1 MSMVVKVASLLE
13 NVLGAET
20 EELAQAHGLI
30 QRKRKFTGQSL
41 WRMLVGTLLKKADA
55 KDADTVLTAAQM
67 GVRVSATAVEKRFTQ
82 RLVVFLR
89 EALNVTLG
97 QMFAADAVSTKLLD
111 RLTGLFRN
119 RRRPAIR
126 LGAVHRDH
134 RKVGRLTRR
143 SFCERNWAQSGIVA
157 SQFYACQRAAL

>member
-82 RLVVFLR
+82 RLVEGRSLR
-89 EALNVTLG
+89 V
-97 QMFAADAVSTKLLD
+97 V
-111 RLTGLFRN
+111 
-119 RRRPAIR
+119 
-126 LGAVHRDH
+126 
-134 RKVGRLTRR
+134 
-143 SFCERNWAQSGIVA
+143 
-157 SQFYACQRAAL
+157 